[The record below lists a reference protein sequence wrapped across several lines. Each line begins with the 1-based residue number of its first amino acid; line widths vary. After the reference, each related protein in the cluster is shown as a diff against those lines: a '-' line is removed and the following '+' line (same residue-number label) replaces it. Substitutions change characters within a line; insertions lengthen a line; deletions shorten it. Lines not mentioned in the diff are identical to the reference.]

1 MRRSGATHSIVPMPR
16 RDAATR
22 SPTSMLSTLGFVG
35 GSKVRLLVPTTN
47 CETTAPVLPRFRVN
61 PQALPVTPDHVSVQ
75 GTRFDTSQKRSF
87 DFNDDVHSGLTIQMI
102 VFVFFSHSCRGRQN
116 ATLKPLSGCPRSLA
130 PVLRLELGLAFVSSD
145 CRARL
150 DGLLH
155 RGPIPE

>member
-1 MRRSGATHSIVPMPR
+1 MPR

-75 GTRFDTSQKRSF
+75 EETLPLAAARNPRRPAHTAVGARDGRWRTGRITLGCFHKR
-87 DFNDDVHSGLTIQMI
+87 HR
-102 VFVFFSHSCRGRQN
+102 H
-116 ATLKPLSGCPRSLA
+116 PLWGPL
-130 PVLRLELGLAFVSSD
+130 PV
-145 CRARL
+145 
-150 DGLLH
+150 
-155 RGPIPE
+155 